1 MSMANRILE
10 GIMKKSSIFIAL
22 AIVTVAII
30 WVASGLIF
38 NGNAENKTSTD
49 VSQSAKILEKIP
61 EVRVERIF
69 AQKMSDTLDITG
81 RTQASQ
87 SVVVKSET
95 QGRIRALHFDKGDL
109 VEAGQLLVELEIND
123 RAAKVE
129 EARQLVNQRRIQYNA
144 AKELEAQG
152 YNSKIRLSE
161 ALAQLELAKAQL
173 KQAQID
179 LGDVNITAPF
189 SGVIN
194 DKMVELGDYVQ
205 TGGDIAHLVQL
216 NPIEVKGFATEK
228 QIHYLTDKLEISS
241 TLLNGESLKGYL
253 SFIAAAADE
262 DTRTFAF
269 EATMKNENISV
280 KDGLTA
286 TIHIPMAEDRAYQI
300 PSSVLSLADDGT
312 VGVKIVNE
320 YNEVVFVPIN
330 VIKDNQDYIWVTGLT
345 HESALLITVG
355 QAFVTTGQQVKPVEA
370 GSLVI
375 DLEK

>member
-1 MSMANRILE
+1 
-10 GIMKKSSIFIAL
+10 MKKSSIFIAL
-22 AIVTVAII
+22 AIVVIAVV

-38 NGNAENKTSTD
+38 NDKAESETSSKA
-49 VSQSAKILEKIP
+49 SQHIEKSEKVP
-61 EVRVERIF
+61 EVRVERVF

-87 SVVVKSET
+87 SVIIKSET
-95 QGRIRALHFDKGDL
+95 QGRIRALHFDKGDH

-129 EARQLVNQRRIQYNA
+129 EARQLVNQRRIQHNA
-144 AKELEAQG
+144 AQELEAQG
-152 YNSKIRLSE
+152 YNSKVRLSE

-179 LGDVNITAPF
+179 LSDVNVTAPF
-189 SGVIN
+189 SGIIN

-228 QIHYLTDKLEISS
+228 QIDYLTEGMEVSS
-241 TLLNGESLKGYL
+241 TLLNGESLIGDL

-262 DTRTFAF
+262 NTRTFAF
-269 EATMKNENISV
+269 EATMENEDGAV

-286 TIHIPMAEDRAYQI
+286 TIHVPMVEDQAYQI
-300 PSSVLSLADDGT
+300 PSAVLSLADDGT

-320 YNEVVFVPIN
+320 YNEVVFLPIN
-330 VIKDNQDYIWVTGLT
+330 VIKDSQDSIWVTGLK
-345 HESALLITVG
+345 HESVLLITVG
-355 QAFVTTGQQVKPVEA
+355 QEFVVAGQTVKPIEA

-375 DLEK
+375 NSEK